1 MCGDSGGSHD
11 SSIGPGGTIDR
22 SIDRSRGDDAAS
34 RRRARS
40 RGVVMEDESFPAPS
54 ERVMG
59 GSRAPAYADPSEKEL
74 ESMGLMRGW
83 LARDG
88 LRVPPTMVHPACGG
102 ETRALLK
109 FIRARKS
116 AEKSYEMLVNTLRW
130 RREQR
135 VDECLR
141 EPMDE
146 AKLRH
151 VEKIP
156 AYYAGFGKTGHP
168 IYLEHTAAV
177 PWPDILA
184 NMKDDEFLKSQVQ
197 TLEWQASVV
206 YPEASI
212 RAGEPIT
219 QVINVWDLKGLTMS
233 GFTSDVRALVKKGSA
248 LAQDNYPEGL
258 YAAYIVNAPKIFSM
272 IWAIVKQFLDA
283 KTVAKVHIYGSGP
296 KMWEKLMEKLGDS
309 TTLTYEMLNCSKEDI
324 GVEEAKRGILPAHGA
339 TQHWIKDR
347 LAGVES
353 GVGTAPGTLRRE
365 SSTKNVFDV
374 YFDAHEELPPSS
386 IRELSPRPSVDRA
399 RRNSMEKSTPTS
411 EKHSGKDTV
420 EVVAPSKKKCCKC
433 C

>member
-1 MCGDSGGSHD
+1 M
-11 SSIGPGGTIDR
+11 T
-22 SIDRSRGDDAAS
+22 RGDVGD
-34 RRRARS
+34 
-40 RGVVMEDESFPAPS
+40 
-54 ERVMG
+54 
-59 GSRAPAYADPSEKEL
+59 GSRASERARRTPAYADPSEREL
-74 ESMGLMRGW
+74 DAMARAREW

-109 FIRARKS
+109 FLRARKS
-116 AEKSYEMLVNTLRW
+116 VEKSYEMLLNTLRW
-130 RREQR
+130 RREHR

-146 AKLRH
+146 EKLRH

-168 IYLEHTAAV
+168 IYLEHTAAI

-197 TLEWQASVV
+197 TLEWQAAVV

-233 GFTSDVRALVKKGSA
+233 GFTSEVRALVKKGSA

-258 YAAYIVNAPKIFSM
+258 YAAYIVNAPKIFSI

-283 KTVAKVHIYGSGP
+283 KTVGKVHIYGSGP
-296 KMWEKLMEKLGDS
+296 KMWEKLMDKLGDS
-309 TTLTYEMLNCSKEDI
+309 TTLTFEMLNCSKEDI
-324 GVEEAKRGILPAHGA
+324 GLAEAKHGLVPAHGA
-339 TQHWIKDR
+339 TQQWIKDQ
-347 LAGVES
+347 LAGVQS
-353 GVGTAPGTLRRE
+353 GVGTAPGALRRE
-365 SSTKNVFDV
+365 SSMKDV
-374 YFDAHEELPPSS
+374 YDVFFDAHDELPQSS
-386 IRELSPRPSVDRA
+386 IRELSPRPSVDRG
-399 RRNSMEKSTPTS
+399 RRNSMDKSAPAANA
-411 EKHSGKDTV
+411 HKDGGAV
-420 EVVAPSKKKCCKC
+420 EVVTPSKKKCCKC
-433 C
+433 